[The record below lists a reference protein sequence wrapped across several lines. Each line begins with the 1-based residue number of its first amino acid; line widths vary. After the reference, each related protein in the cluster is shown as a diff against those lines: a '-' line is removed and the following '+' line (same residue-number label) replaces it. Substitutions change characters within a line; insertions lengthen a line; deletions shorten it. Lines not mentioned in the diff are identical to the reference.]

1 LFFRSYTKHYQN
13 KEIKTRREKR
23 GMAIKFEEINMYE
36 IFQDLGR
43 ICETQPVCTRCEQ
56 SGCLVEYAK
65 ACADRCMENGVTYV
79 DHGMEGMPQ
88 TNGSDDYN
96 ELEILLVI
104 SHLLV
109 QCRSCEKEHYDNCV
123 INVLRNCMERITLGK
138 SIPYSGV
145 PMGYMMDFSKEDS
158 GKANVIA
165 GEYNQTKGSY

>member
-13 KEIKTRREKR
+13 KEIKTRREIR

-36 IFQDLGR
+36 VFQDLGR
-43 ICETQPVCTRCEQ
+43 ICETQPVCTGCEQ

-65 ACADRCMENGVTYV
+65 ACADRCDE
-79 DHGMEGMPQ
+79 
-88 TNGSDDYN
+88 YN
-96 ELEILLVI
+96 ELEILLVV

-109 QCRSCEKEHYDNCV
+109 QCRSCKKEHHENCI
-123 INVLRNCMERITLGK
+123 INVLRNCVEQIKLGK

-145 PMGYMMDFSKEDS
+145 PMGYHLEQVN

-165 GEYNQTKGSY
+165 GEYN